1 MAELINAKQM
11 RQLLQ
16 SISTDPQLKQSK
28 DSILLA
34 EDQYPESL
42 DTIFTRLTTP
52 TTLQNTISLL
62 KWNRKSGGTNYD
74 AELKAITIKNQD
86 YMRTTYQFTP
96 TAESPWDTY
105 TFRQWKYFVTN
116 LCLSAVQE
124 ALQAG
129 DRVKGMKHLFTPD
142 TSDEARSASH
152 STRNNVQGM
161 LLYHPILLKSPWQE
175 PDDVDKQI
183 EELLEVSEPTLV
195 ARSKRT
201 DGHTSY
207 DQDNA
212 IKALE
217 VLSLSIK
224 KSLLRIYTMASH
236 SFHVLLREL
245 IPRARADQSHLF
257 THIKGAR
264 TDHILNL
271 RAYHARAKGTL
282 TVLTAEERKP
292 HSAEHTLRFL
302 EAEYVEIDDDAPHYT
317 WSNILTATR
326 QPKVALYA
334 WVDSFTLLTLR
345 YGETV
350 KKVSGTRQIKINKTV
365 SRQITDD
372 EKLVISTIN
381 PAFSALIMNSG
392 KYVFAELV
400 KLLAQNATSFT
411 KKYVPTEHPRISKY
425 LHTRSLKYRH
435 VIESITQAPHGKGK
449 GKPIKKQKIQDGRAW
464 AYLTESAP
472 RSLVSPAP
480 FQKGKGY
487 RDGKGKAT
495 MGSKGPGK
503 GKGKVSSFPK
513 GKGKTKGKTK
523 GLKGKR
529 TPKGK
534 PSTYGSTQGLP
545 ALPTQTTSP
554 SGASTIKCHF
564 CHAPGHIKPNC
575 RKWLALSQS
584 DKYQQRNSH
593 ETKYQLIYDHL
604 EDSVLA
610 PRLCQY
616 CSDTNCDGQ
625 NCESPFDPN
634 DYNEA
639 SLFFTQSLSQLVI
652 NAKLERPLDS
662 HAPQTEVL
670 YHYDDDVWGEQYEN
684 EHENMWDTEEEYVQ
698 MEDAHESYPT
708 EQDYEQDYEQEHYET
723 NDQERSQWD
732 EPDEDDQD
740 NYE

>member
-217 VLSLSIK
+217 V
-224 KSLLRIYTMASH
+224 
-236 SFHVLLREL
+236 
-245 IPRARADQSHLF
+245 
-257 THIKGAR
+257 
-264 TDHILNL
+264 
-271 RAYHARAKGTL
+271 
-282 TVLTAEERKP
+282 
-292 HSAEHTLRFL
+292 
-302 EAEYVEIDDDAPHYT
+302 
-317 WSNILTATR
+317 
-326 QPKVALYA
+326 
-334 WVDSFTLLTLR
+334 
-345 YGETV
+345 
-350 KKVSGTRQIKINKTV
+350 
-365 SRQITDD
+365 
-372 EKLVISTIN
+372 
-381 PAFSALIMNSG
+381 
-392 KYVFAELV
+392 
-400 KLLAQNATSFT
+400 
-411 KKYVPTEHPRISKY
+411 
-425 LHTRSLKYRH
+425 
-435 VIESITQAPHGKGK
+435 
-449 GKPIKKQKIQDGRAW
+449 
-464 AYLTESAP
+464 
-472 RSLVSPAP
+472 
-480 FQKGKGY
+480 
-487 RDGKGKAT
+487 
-495 MGSKGPGK
+495 
-503 GKGKVSSFPK
+503 
-513 GKGKTKGKTK
+513 
-523 GLKGKR
+523 
-529 TPKGK
+529 
-534 PSTYGSTQGLP
+534 
-545 ALPTQTTSP
+545 
-554 SGASTIKCHF
+554 
-564 CHAPGHIKPNC
+564 
-575 RKWLALSQS
+575 
-584 DKYQQRNSH
+584 
-593 ETKYQLIYDHL
+593 
-604 EDSVLA
+604 
-610 PRLCQY
+610 
-616 CSDTNCDGQ
+616 
-625 NCESPFDPN
+625 
-634 DYNEA
+634 
-639 SLFFTQSLSQLVI
+639 
-652 NAKLERPLDS
+652 
-662 HAPQTEVL
+662 
-670 YHYDDDVWGEQYEN
+670 
-684 EHENMWDTEEEYVQ
+684 
-698 MEDAHESYPT
+698 
-708 EQDYEQDYEQEHYET
+708 
-723 NDQERSQWD
+723 
-732 EPDEDDQD
+732 
-740 NYE
+740 